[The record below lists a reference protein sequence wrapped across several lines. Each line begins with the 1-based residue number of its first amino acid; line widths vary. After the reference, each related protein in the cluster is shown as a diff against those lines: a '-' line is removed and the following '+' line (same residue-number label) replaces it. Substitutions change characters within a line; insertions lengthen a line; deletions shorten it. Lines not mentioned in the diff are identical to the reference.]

1 MLCLRASPS
10 LHQSR
15 GHMKGHIAFAEAF
28 SHGSLPLGL
37 LLASVNPRQPM
48 LSWICSSIP
57 SIRRNNR
64 E

>member
-1 MLCLRASPS
+1 VP
-10 LHQSR
+10 
-15 GHMKGHIAFAEAF
+15 
-28 SHGSLPLGL
+28 LPLGL